1 MDFSLLLKEII
12 VKVIDYLTGFVSKII
27 TDFFSALTG
36 KEPVD

>member
-1 MDFSLLLKEII
+1 MNFNAMLKEIVEKI
-12 VKVIDYLTGFVSKII
+12 VDYLVGFVSKII

>member
-1 MDFSLLLKEII
+1 MDFNLILKEII
-12 VKVIDYLTGFVSKII
+12 VKVVNYLAGFVSKVI